1 MLKFATFNLFMG
13 ASTAIL
19 LSACAT
25 APVKQTDLPAPPAAF
40 AGPQAAATTPAP
52 ASGQWWLVFHDDALD
67 GLMARAMSANND
79 VALASAH
86 LEQARAL
93 LGSAR
98 SDLWPQLGVSYSPSR
113 STYLQPPG
121 KAANVQ
127 TVSADLSYE
136 VDLFGRLNR
145 AAKAADY
152 DARASAALL
161 QDAQLLIQSRVAESY
176 FALRA
181 LDEDRAIVADTLSA
195 YRQSL
200 AVTQHRYD
208 EGDVAELDLARMK
221 TEVASTEAAAA
232 ALDQQRAEALHA
244 LAVLVGAPP
253 SGFDVEAQRWAQQPW
268 AGAVPAVPAGLP
280 SDVLNR
286 RPDLIAAEAN
296 LNAAA
301 QRVGVA
307 KAAWL
312 PSLSLTAE
320 GGYASPK
327 TASLFDPASAT
338 FSLAAALSQAVFDG
352 GARKANIDYARGG
365 LDAAFASYRQ
375 NALVAVQ
382 EVEDSLSDLDYLRRQ
397 EQSETDAVASAS
409 RAYDLSQTRYR
420 EGSSSQL
427 EVLDAE
433 RSFLSIRREALRV
446 RAAQYQASIALIRAI
461 GGGW

>member
-1 MLKFATFNLFMG
+1 MLKLLTFTS
-13 ASTAIL
+13 AAIL

-25 APVKQTDLPAPPAAF
+25 APVDKAALPAPPAAF
-40 AGPQAAATTPAP
+40 AGAQTAETAPAP
-52 ASGQWWLVFHDDALD
+52 ASGQWWLIFHDDALD
-67 GLMARAMSANND
+67 GLIARAMSANTD

-98 SDLWPQLGVSYSPSR
+98 SDLWPQLSTGYNPSR

-127 TVSADLSYE
+127 AVSADLSYE
-136 VDLFGRLNR
+136 VDLSGRLNR

-152 DARASAALL
+152 DAKASAALL
-161 QDAQLLIQSRVAESY
+161 RDAQLLIQSRVAESY

-200 AVTQHRYD
+200 AVTQHRFD

-232 ALDQQRAEALHA
+232 ALDQQRAQALHA
-244 LAVLVGAPP
+244 LAVLVGEPA
-253 SGFDVEAQRWAQQPW
+253 SGFEMEAKPWSEQPW

-280 SDVLNR
+280 TDVLSR
-286 RPDLIAAEAN
+286 RPDLIAAEAS

-312 PSLSLTAE
+312 PSLSLTAD

-327 TASLFDPASAT
+327 LTNLFDPASTT
-338 FSLAAALSQAVFDG
+338 FTLAAALSQAVFDG

-375 NALVAVQ
+375 TALTAVQ
-382 EVEDSLSDLDYLRRQ
+382 EVENSLSDLDDLHRQ
-397 EQSETDAVASAS
+397 QLAESEAVASAA

-427 EVLDAE
+427 DVLDAQ
-433 RSFLSIRREALRV
+433 RSYLAIRREALRV

-461 GGGW
+461 GGDWGGG